1 MIYLGACLY
10 NFIFTTYNYLH
21 LLKLPIPSKKPVFLS
36 STFFQK
42 ILSKYV
48 HVFYSMYIVHKYLF
62 LISVQNIWLNFIT
75 EKFK

>member
-10 NFIFTTYNYLH
+10 NFIFTTYNYLQ
-21 LLKLPIPSKKPVFLS
+21 LLKPPIPSKKPVFLS

-48 HVFYSMYIVHKYLF
+48 HVFYSMYIVQKYLF